1 MKWGSKF
8 DDFVK
13 HKAQAEFLEG
23 TTLAGK
29 TTVGLYKF
37 MLMVAVSPKRAHIL
51 AGLDKGV
58 IEKNLINK
66 DYGIQEEFAN
76 LISYYGNGRGG
87 ESIPHILFKPDKDT
101 EKIIYCLGYD
111 DKKRWQ
117 KALGG
122 QYGCL
127 FIDEINV
134 ADIDFVREASMRS
147 DYILAT
153 LNPDDPS
160 LPIYDEYINHSRP
173 LDKWRDETPKEIL
186 ADLVQPEKKGWTHWF
201 FGFKDNISLTEEKI
215 RTATQN
221 VPQGTKLWKNKI
233 LGLRGRATGLVF
245 SNFTDANIVNA
256 EYIKRQK
263 KSAQIAFKRFTLGID
278 TSYSAKTEDTIA
290 MIFCGITESGDLY
303 VLEER
308 IFNNALRREPLAPS
322 DVVRE
327 MVAFADF
334 CRIGWGNFRYI
345 FIDSADQATIT
356 EARKYKRDNG
366 SIYLFEPSWKEM
378 PILDRI
384 NLQLG
389 WIAKGQF
396 FVTSKCSEY
405 LREVGVYS
413 WREDKDIPED
423 RNDHTINACQYAWL
437 PFVDDIGLDKE
448 TV

>member
-1 MKWGSKF
+1 MIWGSKF

-13 HKAQAEFLEG
+13 NRAQAEFLEG

-66 DYGIQEEFAN
+66 DYGIQEEFGN
-76 LISYYGNGRGG
+76 LIQYYGGGRGG
-87 ESIPHILFKPDKDT
+87 ESIPHILFMPDKDT

-147 DYILAT
+147 DYLLAT
-153 LNPDDPS
+153 LNPDDPT
-160 LPIYDEYINHSRP
+160 LQIYDEYINHSRP
-173 LDKWRDETPKEIL
+173 LDKWKDETPPEIL
-186 ADLVQPEKKGWTHWF
+186 ADLTQPEKAGWTHWF
-201 FGFKDNISLTEEKI
+201 FGFKDNVALTQEKI
-215 RTATQN
+215 NIATQN
-221 VPQGTKLWKNKI
+221 VPEGTKLWKNKI

-245 SNFTDANIVNA
+245 SNFRDDNIRTSTSVKTDMANG
-256 EYIKRQK
+256 EMQFR
-263 KSAQIAFKRFTLGID
+263 RFVMGVD
-278 TSYSAKTEDTIA
+278 TSYSSGSADSIA
-290 MIFCGITESGDLY
+290 MCFIGITKGGDLY
-303 VLEER
+303 VLDER
-308 IFNNALRREPLAPS
+308 IYNNADRAIPLAPS

-327 MVAFADF
+327 MVAFGDY
-334 CRIGWGNFRYI
+334 CRIAWGQFRQI

-356 EARKYKRDNG
+356 EAEKYKRENG
-366 SIYLFEPSWKEM
+366 SIYQFVPSYKG
-378 PILDRI
+378 IQVLDRI

-389 WIAKGQF
+389 WIAKHQF
-396 FVTSKCSEY
+396 FVLEHCREC
-405 LREVGVYS
+405 LREIWVYS
-413 WREDKDIPED
+413 WKEDENEPED
-423 RNDHTINACQYAWL
+423 RNDHTVNAIQYGWM
-437 PFVDDIGLDKE
+437 PFVDEIGIYKE
-448 TV
+448 